1 MGPPG
6 RRRCG
11 GVEAVPSGPMGF
23 DYDVLVIGS
32 GFGGSVSAL
41 RLTEKG
47 YRVGVLEAGRR
58 WDETTLPKS
67 SWNLRRFLW
76 FPRLGMRGIQRITLL
91 KDVMA
96 VSGAGVGGG
105 SLVWA
110 NVCYEPHKEAFSDPQ
125 WDGITD
131 WKQELAPFYD
141 QARRMLGV
149 QTNPVETPADRVMQE
164 VARKLGV
171 EDTCEPT
178 PVAVY
183 FGESGISVPDP
194 LFGGA
199 GPDRTGCVLC
209 GGCMTGCRHNAK
221 NRLDKTYLYLAER
234 NGAQIHAEHQVVDV
248 VPLDAGG
255 YRVVTERPG
264 AWLLRHRRSFSAEQ
278 VVFSAGALGTARL
291 LLRLRD
297 DGRLERLS
305 PRLGRQLR
313 TNSEA
318 LVGASART
326 VDVDY
331 SKGVAITSSFQPDAH
346 THIEPVR
353 YEKGSN
359 VMGLLSVMMVDGGG
373 RVPRWL
379 RFLGSAVLHPVR
391 LLRSL
396 SVRHWSE
403 RTIILLVM
411 QSFDNSLRL
420 RRGRFGRLTTDQ
432 ESGKPNPTFI
442 PVANEAARIAADV
455 MGGDPGSSINEVLL
469 DIPLTAHAIG
479 GACIGA
485 TPERGVIDPYQR
497 VFGYDGLHIVDG
509 SAITANLGVNPSL
522 TIAAMSE
529 RAMSFWPNRGEEDSR
544 PAVGDPYERLEPVAP
559 RHPSVPGD
567 APAALFYSQPFL

>member
-1 MGPPG
+1 VAV
-6 RRRCG
+6 
-11 GVEAVPSGPMGF
+11 VEAVLSGPVDF

-47 YRVGVLEAGRR
+47 YRVGVLEAGKR

-76 FPRLGMRGIQRITLL
+76 FPRLGMKGIQRITLL

-149 QTNPVETPADRVMQE
+149 QTNPVETAADRVMQE

-183 FGESGISVPDP
+183 FGESGITVPDP
-194 LFGGA
+194 TFGGA
-199 GPDRTGCVLC
+199 GPDRTGCILC

-234 NGAQIHAEHQVVDV
+234 NGAQVYAEHQVIDV
-248 VPLDAGG
+248 IPLDAGG

-264 AWLLRHRRSFSAEQ
+264 AWLRRRRRAYTAEQ

-297 DGRLERLS
+297 DGRLARLS

-331 SKGVAITSSFQPDAH
+331 SKGVAITSSFRPDAH

-359 VMGLLSVMMVDGGG
+359 AMGLLSAMMVDGGG

-379 RFLGSAVLHPVR
+379 RFLGSAVLHPIR

-396 SVRHWSE
+396 SVYRWSE

-442 PVANEAARIAADV
+442 PVANEAARMAADV

-479 GACIGA
+479 GACIAA

-509 SAITANLGVNPSL
+509 AAITANLGVNPSL

-529 RAMSFWPNRGEEDSR
+529 RAMSFWPNRGEEDPR
-544 PAVGDPYERLEPVAP
+544 PAVGGPYERLEPVAP
-559 RHPSVPGD
+559 IDPSVPAD
-567 APAALFYSQPFL
+567 APAALFYS